1 MFSLRSITLDGTDAC
16 TAVRSGKALSTLL
29 TPGIQLRPKSS
40 TRYSL
45 VFSLECPAVDATT
58 TGTGV
63 PLGEVPSTLLTSR
76 YPDYVLPITRTTYEK
91 HKNQKHKCKG
101 VGGMGGS
108 PSINH
113 PVWGTPIFGNTH
125 IDWQHLALFQRDQP
139 RCWEVQK
146 LNNRFINSAES
157 SRWAKLKPRHF
168 SLSCPTSF
176 PVQVC
181 KEVMGKD
188 MLVCS
193 SAQSIRHHLTY
204 KLYGCTTLGHGAHND
219 LVRPNM
225 RSNCIYAI
233 ATKLWWKANVGIRL
247 ENLQISQRNAI
258 HDPMWLAW
266 I

>member
-29 TPGIQLRPKSS
+29 TPGIQLRPKSL

-108 PSINH
+108 PSINLFYSENMWKWCLEDRRTTFL
-113 PVWGTPIFGNTH
+113 WGG
-125 IDWQHLALFQRDQP
+125 HLFRVYVSFRGATLPSLFISD
-139 RCWEVQK
+139 V
-146 LNNRFINSAES
+146 LDD
-157 SRWAKLKPRHF
+157 
-168 SLSCPTSF
+168 SF
-176 PVQVC
+176 DVHL
-181 KEVMGKD
+181 VMR
-188 MLVCS
+188 S
-193 SAQSIRHHLTY
+193 SAASAWRCNCVVSSAPVLRPFII
-204 KLYGCTTLGHGAHND
+204 LYTISARQCRWFKQRNFISVHG
-219 LVRPNM
+219 
-225 RSNCIYAI
+225 YEF
-233 ATKLWWKANVGIRL
+233 GIRIAPIL
-247 ENLQISQRNAI
+247 PQKIPQGDGLQVFWVSHVYSHQLILN
-258 HDPMWLAW
+258 
-266 I
+266 

>member
-108 PSINH
+108 PSIIMCFFCGWLKHFHEDSRLPWSESNMDWCIWYAH
-113 PVWGTPIFGNTH
+113 VSSSIALCARAKVFKMYCFSGNLH
-125 IDWQHLALFQRDQP
+125 EKNIYPPFPHLF
-139 RCWEVQK
+139 
-146 LNNRFINSAES
+146 
-157 SRWAKLKPRHF
+157 
-168 SLSCPTSF
+168 
-176 PVQVC
+176 
-181 KEVMGKD
+181 
-188 MLVCS
+188 
-193 SAQSIRHHLTY
+193 
-204 KLYGCTTLGHGAHND
+204 
-219 LVRPNM
+219 
-225 RSNCIYAI
+225 
-233 ATKLWWKANVGIRL
+233 
-247 ENLQISQRNAI
+247 
-258 HDPMWLAW
+258 
-266 I
+266 

>member
-45 VFSLECPAVDATT
+45 VFSLECPTVDATT

-108 PSINH
+108 PSIRRCTRH
-113 PVWGTPIFGNTH
+113 LMPGILDRMACGVA
-125 IDWQHLALFQRDQP
+125 LALA
-139 RCWEVQK
+139 
-146 LNNRFINSAES
+146 IGGGA
-157 SRWAKLKPRHF
+157 
-168 SLSCPTSF
+168 
-176 PVQVC
+176 VC
-181 KEVMGKD
+181 RRPAPGGKKTA
-188 MLVCS
+188 LF
-193 SAQSIRHHLTY
+193 
-204 KLYGCTTLGHGAHND
+204 
-219 LVRPNM
+219 
-225 RSNCIYAI
+225 
-233 ATKLWWKANVGIRL
+233 
-247 ENLQISQRNAI
+247 
-258 HDPMWLAW
+258 
-266 I
+266 